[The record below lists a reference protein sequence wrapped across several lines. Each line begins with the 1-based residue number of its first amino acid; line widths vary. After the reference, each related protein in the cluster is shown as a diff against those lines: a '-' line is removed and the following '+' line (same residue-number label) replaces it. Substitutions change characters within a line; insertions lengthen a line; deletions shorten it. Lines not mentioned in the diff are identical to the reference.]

1 MYIKLIFKST
11 INNIEMYSPRLYKY
25 QDSYIPEVFLY
36 IPKVYAFGSVFPR
49 RYLLEYSLHVHPHTH
64 DVSAS

>member
-1 MYIKLIFKST
+1 
-11 INNIEMYSPRLYKY
+11 MYSPRLYKY